1 MFFYWYRKWLQFGE
15 SDMKSFQLHGP
26 FRPGLKRFKAD
37 HGNDCMAFYPVN
49 KSIPAIQIDA
59 YRDKKRAHQG
69 AKEIGKAGMG
79 VSHIYHRKVTGLVPD
94 GPLDP
99 IFATGEKKLV
109 PIVYCHGNM
118 ACGEEAYGACMI
130 LAAHGYLVISLD
142 FMDGS
147 ATVSN
152 DKDGNKISFTN
163 SAKGMINQDGSPND
177 DFNEGLRTKFD

>member
-1 MFFYWYRKWLQFGE
+1 
-15 SDMKSFQLHGP
+15 
-26 FRPGLKRFKAD
+26 
-37 HGNDCMAFYPVN
+37 
-49 KSIPAIQIDA
+49 
-59 YRDKKRAHQG
+59 
-69 AKEIGKAGMG
+69 MG

-142 FMDGS
+142 FMDGT

-152 DKDGNKISFTN
+152 DKDGNKIPFTN
-163 SAKGMINQDGSPND
+163 RAEGMVNPDGSPSD
-177 DFNEGLRTKFD
+177 DFNEGLRTKFDQRKIEVHALGDQIMSDGFAKEVLNFNCSLDTDKMTVAGYSMGAWTAL